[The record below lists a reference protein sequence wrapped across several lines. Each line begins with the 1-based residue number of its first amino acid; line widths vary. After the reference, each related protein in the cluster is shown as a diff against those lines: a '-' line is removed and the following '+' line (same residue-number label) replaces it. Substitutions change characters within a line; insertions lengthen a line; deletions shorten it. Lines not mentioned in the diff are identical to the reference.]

1 MNLNW
6 VLHVENFARIKEAD
20 IQIAPLMCF
29 IGDNNSG
36 KSYIMSLLW
45 GLLKNSD
52 LLYNNKPDETTT
64 YNECKDWILSH
75 IDKRTVVIDENSEQ
89 MFLRWFNE
97 LLAQNK
103 DRLIRR
109 TFNTDIVHIDNLQI
123 TNLSRN
129 RKLAVKLTSADKL
142 AVIRTTRLYGENK
155 RDTIGVEMPLDK
167 NTFDAIWWKAGV
179 FIAWNLLMMGLT
191 DIVPFDKDVTGSIY
205 LPASRTGFLLARREI
220 ARKSIAMKYSL
231 ADTENTVQETLTA
244 PYIQFIQLITSLKD
258 TLTFFNDARK
268 APLHKFLRE
277 NIIYGDVRSKLD
289 GQVMNYIPND
299 LMKQEFPM
307 SISSSVVTE
316 TASLLLLL
324 IAQIDFESLIIEEP
338 EAHLHPALQ
347 KKIAQLIVRFVHSG
361 FPVWITTHSDIIL
374 QHFNNMIKLKNRPAE
389 ERTALLEKFNY
400 TDDDLLSEDEI
411 AIYQFNR
418 QEQHTTIQKLSSGQ
432 YGFVVPS
439 FNDAIQDL
447 LKEIFAFQGD
457 DWHD

>member
-6 VLHVENFARIKEAD
+6 VLHVENFARIKKAD

-109 TFNTDIVHIDNLQI
+109 TFNTDIVRIGNLQI

-142 AVIRTTRLYGENK
+142 TIIRMTRLYGENK

-277 NIIYGDVRSKLD
+277 NIIYGDVRS
-289 GQVMNYIPND
+289 N
-299 LMKQEFPM
+299 
-307 SISSSVVTE
+307 S
-316 TASLLLLL
+316 
-324 IAQIDFESLIIEEP
+324 
-338 EAHLHPALQ
+338 
-347 KKIAQLIVRFVHSG
+347 
-361 FPVWITTHSDIIL
+361 
-374 QHFNNMIKLKNRPAE
+374 
-389 ERTALLEKFNY
+389 
-400 TDDDLLSEDEI
+400 TDRS
-411 AIYQFNR
+411 
-418 QEQHTTIQKLSSGQ
+418 
-432 YGFVVPS
+432 
-439 FNDAIQDL
+439 
-447 LKEIFAFQGD
+447 
-457 DWHD
+457 